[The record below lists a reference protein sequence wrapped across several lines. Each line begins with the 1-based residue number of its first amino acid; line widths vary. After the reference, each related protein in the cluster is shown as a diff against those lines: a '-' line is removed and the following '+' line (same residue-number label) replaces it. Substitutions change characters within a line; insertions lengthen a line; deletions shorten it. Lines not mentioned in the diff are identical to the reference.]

1 MHIIQHMT
9 IRKRSS
15 IQELPLGIDGLLKN
29 KSKSFYN

>member
-15 IQELPLGIDGLLKN
+15 NQELPLGIAGLFQN
-29 KSKSFYN
+29 KSKGF